1 MSHGLAGL
9 GISRGLS
16 ASPRVNRNPPRSP
29 HPANRRGREGRG
41 RGLEPSL
48 SPRVPAGTA
57 VRVRFGREDDSQ
69 VLHVPKR
76 RWCLWVNLSSPFRI
90 NSFASVS
97 APSNT
102 FVSLGEP
109 NYFSP
114 NPASPV
120 VDAIGLPAFAIA
132 SPDIPNSA
140 IHFRT
145 ILFSPSGLGESL
157 WLAR

>member
-1 MSHGLAGL
+1 VSHGLAGL

-29 HPANRRGREGRG
+29 HPANRLGREGRG

-57 VRVRFGREDDSQ
+57 VRVRFGREDGSQ

-76 RWCLWVNLSSPFRI
+76 RWRLWVNLSSPFRI
-90 NSFASVS
+90 SSFASVLCNRQT
-97 APSNT
+97 P

-109 NYFSP
+109 
-114 NPASPV
+114 
-120 VDAIGLPAFAIA
+120 I
-132 SPDIPNSA
+132 
-140 IHFRT
+140 
-145 ILFSPSGLGESL
+145 
-157 WLAR
+157 